1 MAGGGELGGG
11 GRPKRG
17 KHSKRKTKKRV
28 GFRID
33 MTPLVDITFL
43 LLTFFMFVTTL
54 TTPQIMDMAVPP
66 ETEDVE
72 VAESKLFT
80 IRVRGDGKIFYNQ
93 AKDAPLPII
102 LKDLRN
108 QSIKSNLDLK
118 NDINWPFDHI

>member
-118 NDINWPFDHI
+118 NESNSI